1 MPPCLITVSPKLE
14 IDMNQKNWIDL
25 ITRLHDAL
33 PHPTDHHRLLNDGD
47 YRSQHMA
54 RALRQGKV
62 SVRRLVKQIER
73 MEDNCPH
80 RWRIDCVK
88 DRSNTIDWRQ
98 KVALTAFAFLNL
110 SMIGGAMWF
119 YENHK
124 PKTAVVKQTLS
135 IESRRPNS

>member
-1 MPPCLITVSPKLE
+1 MPPCLITVGAKLE
-14 IDMNQKNWIDL
+14 INMNQKHWIDL

-33 PHPTDHHRLLNDGD
+33 PYPTDHHRLLNDGD

-54 RALRQGKV
+54 RASRQGKV

-80 RWRIDCVK
+80 RWRIDCVN
-88 DRSNTIDWRQ
+88 DRNNAMNWRQ
-98 KVALTAFAFLNL
+98 KVALSAFAVLNL
-110 SMIGGAMWF
+110 SLIGGAMWL

-124 PKTAVVKQTLS
+124 TNTVAVTQTTAMESKKTHS
-135 IESRRPNS
+135 